1 MEVVG
6 PKCPHC
12 NAPLQMAAG
21 QRLVLCGYCDSSLHI
36 DPKPAPAGEAG
47 AAAAPVALV
56 RDTIDAAEVNRIKQ
70 LVLDGRRPEA
80 ISHYAKI
87 AGVTAP
93 EAEEAVNNLLLPTLM
108 QLIRQLPLNWF
119 GFLLTF
125 VIAGGFGVLAYFC
138 VSWALA
144 GRYWLWAVAAV
155 AAFLAW
161 KQLGW
166 FLPKLRS
173 TWVSAFGALGRAR
186 VLRSA
191 VLRTG
196 FRRGGTVVLVA
207 FEVTPQGGGASFVDE
222 EVLLL
227 LDTSVP
233 KVDPGNIIAVRF
245 DEPGRRRV
253 FPVTPINVL
262 DKI

>member
-1 MEVVG
+1 MVVVG

-12 NAPLQMAAG
+12 NAPLQVAAG
-21 QRLVLCGYCDSSLHI
+21 QRLVLCGYCDSSLHT
-36 DPKPAPAGEAG
+36 DAKAPE
-47 AAAAPVALV
+47 ALV
-56 RDTIDAAEVNRIKQ
+56 RDAIDPAEINRIKQ

-80 ISHYAKI
+80 IAHYAQI
-87 AGVTAP
+87 AGVPAP
-93 EAEEAVNNLLLPTLM
+93 AAEEAVNNLLLPTLL
-108 QLIRQLPLNWF
+108 QLIRQLPINWF

-125 VIAGGFGVLAYFC
+125 VISGGFGVLAYFC
-138 VSWALA
+138 VTWALA
-144 GRYWLWAVAAV
+144 GRHWLWAVAAL
-155 AAFLAW
+155 AAFLAY
-161 KQLGW
+161 KQLMW

-173 TWVSAFGALGRAR
+173 TWVAAFGALGRAR
-186 VLRSA
+186 VLRSV
-191 VLRTG
+191 VLRPG

-207 FEVTPQGGGASFVDE
+207 FEVTPHGGGASFVDE
-222 EVLLL
+222 EVLFL